1 MFLSYIKNRTSSV
14 FFLLASAVLCCSLCA
29 NTMTVHATYEE
40 LTQEAEERKALPI
53 QSNDIE
59 NWPAGPAVSA
69 ESAIL
74 MDIDTGSILYAKNI
88 HKKSYPASTTKL
100 LTCLIAVEQGNLD
113 DMVSFSDTAI
123 FSVPTDGSKIGMDVG
138 ESITLEQSLYGILVG
153 SANEVANAVGEYISG
168 SLEEFIN
175 LMNERAAQ
183 LGCTDSHFMNTNG
196 LHDDNHYTSA
206 YDLALISAAF
216 FQNDMLCK
224 IGNTDRYEFTATAT
238 QPDDFILKNKH
249 RLITGED
256 PYDGILGGKTGYTD
270 QARQTLVT
278 CAEQNGMRLVCVVF
292 KEESPSQ
299 FTDTIELFDY
309 GFHNF
314 QLMNI
319 SEHEDKYQIE
329 PSGFLQTGNDIFGSS
344 KPILTIDNNSSV
356 IIPNTVSFD
365 DLDSTIDYNVSDENR
380 IAQIEYSY
388 NDTYVGSAYLELA
401 ADNAS
406 NYEFDTNL
414 ETTNISVEKS
424 DEESA
429 GPDQNNIIF
438 INVKKVLIIV
448 LSTAFI
454 MIVLFILRAFTINN
468 RNARRRQNRVKR
480 KQHRRERIR
489 SDFDDF
495 EDLVGRLE
503 KAATEEVLDM
513 FDSRDSFLW
522 FGLFARFIKLGLA
535 DRKFIQFMTEF
546 SQSLHGRK
554 VDGKCYDELNRK
566 ATKDKNVVIRKM
578 EKLVADM
585 FVMLAGRY
593 EKYGYKYFYEPDE
606 EEITEACEANGWEF
620 LEDGTFYAA

>member
-1 MFLSYIKNRTSSV
+1 MFLSYIKNRTSSA

-495 EDLVGRLE
+495 D
-503 KAATEEVLDM
+503 
-513 FDSRDSFLW
+513 F
-522 FGLFARFIKLGLA
+522 
-535 DRKFIQFMTEF
+535 
-546 SQSLHGRK
+546 
-554 VDGKCYDELNRK
+554 
-566 ATKDKNVVIRKM
+566 
-578 EKLVADM
+578 
-585 FVMLAGRY
+585 
-593 EKYGYKYFYEPDE
+593 
-606 EEITEACEANGWEF
+606 
-620 LEDGTFYAA
+620 

>member
-1 MFLSYIKNRTSSV
+1 MFLSYIKNRTSSA

-292 KEESPSQ
+292 KEEAPSQ
-299 FTDTIELFDY
+299 FTDTIDLFDY

-495 EDLVGRLE
+495 D
-503 KAATEEVLDM
+503 
-513 FDSRDSFLW
+513 F
-522 FGLFARFIKLGLA
+522 
-535 DRKFIQFMTEF
+535 
-546 SQSLHGRK
+546 
-554 VDGKCYDELNRK
+554 
-566 ATKDKNVVIRKM
+566 
-578 EKLVADM
+578 
-585 FVMLAGRY
+585 
-593 EKYGYKYFYEPDE
+593 
-606 EEITEACEANGWEF
+606 
-620 LEDGTFYAA
+620 

>member
-401 ADNAS
+401 ADKAS

-495 EDLVGRLE
+495 D
-503 KAATEEVLDM
+503 
-513 FDSRDSFLW
+513 F
-522 FGLFARFIKLGLA
+522 
-535 DRKFIQFMTEF
+535 
-546 SQSLHGRK
+546 
-554 VDGKCYDELNRK
+554 
-566 ATKDKNVVIRKM
+566 
-578 EKLVADM
+578 
-585 FVMLAGRY
+585 
-593 EKYGYKYFYEPDE
+593 
-606 EEITEACEANGWEF
+606 
-620 LEDGTFYAA
+620 

>member
-1 MFLSYIKNRTSSV
+1 
-14 FFLLASAVLCCSLCA
+14 
-29 NTMTVHATYEE
+29 MTVHATYEE

-495 EDLVGRLE
+495 D
-503 KAATEEVLDM
+503 
-513 FDSRDSFLW
+513 F
-522 FGLFARFIKLGLA
+522 
-535 DRKFIQFMTEF
+535 
-546 SQSLHGRK
+546 
-554 VDGKCYDELNRK
+554 
-566 ATKDKNVVIRKM
+566 
-578 EKLVADM
+578 
-585 FVMLAGRY
+585 
-593 EKYGYKYFYEPDE
+593 
-606 EEITEACEANGWEF
+606 
-620 LEDGTFYAA
+620 